1 MAIDAKVQYLAYSHL
16 KAVINESKAK
26 AGGVVVIDTK
36 SGEILALAGEGEIA
50 LYASAQIMA
59 ELKATLAK
67 PKLAPAIA
75 ATGDTAKGLI
85 ASYRHL
91 VRNVRTKAI
100 AEQISRDRDDDAILA
115 CAIAA
120 KAGYLIT
127 GDNDLLVLGRYGDVD
142 IATVATF
149 LDMFSER

>member
-1 MAIDAKVQYLAYSHL
+1 MSRPLRVVLDTN
-16 KAVINESKAK
+16 VIVSAMLWRGKP
-26 AGGVVVIDTK
+26 
-36 SGEILALAGEGEIA
+36 GELFALAGEGDIA

-67 PKLAPAIA
+67 PKLASAIA

-85 ASYRHL
+85 VSYRHL

-100 AEQISRDRDDDAILA
+100 NEQISRDSDDDAILA

-127 GDNDLLVLGRYGDVD
+127 GDKDLLVLGRYRDVD
-142 IATVATF
+142 IVTVAAF
-149 LDMFSER
+149 LDMFAKR

>member
-1 MAIDAKVQYLAYSHL
+1 MSLAL
-16 KAVINESKAK
+16 RVVLDTNVIVSAMLWQ
-26 AGGVVVIDTK
+26 GRP
-36 SGEILALAGEGEIA
+36 GEILALAGEGEIA

-67 PKLAPAIA
+67 PKLAPTIA
-75 ATGDTAKGLI
+75 ATDDTAKGLI

-91 VRNVRTKAI
+91 VRNVRAKAI
-100 AEQISRDRDDDAILA
+100 TGQVSRDHDDDAILA

-127 GDNDLLVLGRYGDVD
+127 GDKDLLVLGRYGDVD
-142 IATVATF
+142 IVTVATF
-149 LDMFSER
+149 LDMFAKRR